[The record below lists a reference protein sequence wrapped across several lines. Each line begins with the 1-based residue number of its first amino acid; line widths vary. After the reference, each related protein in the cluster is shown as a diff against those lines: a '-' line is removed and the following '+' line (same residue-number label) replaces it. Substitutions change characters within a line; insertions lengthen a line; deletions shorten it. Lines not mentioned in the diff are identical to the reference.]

1 MGHKRQTLVG
11 ERRLATFGRSDGA
24 ARSERVD
31 AGGQARQLPRDS
43 ILVEHTLGDRP
54 VQLGLRQL
62 KGVSGRRLVTARDRH
77 FDLLD
82 ESAHSAR
89 PGTVDRRAFGD
100 LPYALFRRFVTR
112 HARSR

>member
-1 MGHKRQTLVG
+1 MTDSWQPDRNQNSRKVSHRPIVGCVRKGHKRQTLVG

-54 VQLGLRQL
+54 VQLGLRQ
-62 KGVSGRRLVTARDRH
+62 
-77 FDLLD
+77 
-82 ESAHSAR
+82 
-89 PGTVDRRAFGD
+89 
-100 LPYALFRRFVTR
+100 
-112 HARSR
+112 